1 METRAIHILAPQ
13 VPVQALPLVADAV
26 AGSCGE
32 KCEGVCDK
40 KTNLIG

>member
-13 VPVQALPLVADAV
+13 VPVQALPLV
-26 AGSCGE
+26 GGCGE

-40 KTNLIG
+40 KINLIG